1 MRFPNRTGFAK
12 KGEKLH
18 NFLKL
23 NGSADRTTRL
33 KPLSSNGWSP
43 PSPAEDDMN
52 KRRHAGTLPN
62 RFLVVV
68 RKWRIAS
75 DKKSA
80 EIRRNT
86 PAKTPS
92 NTQKYPSKNTPS
104 KNTRSYRRNCTWDGC
119 LGVSVSDAW
128 DASRANIL
136 ADVRF

>member
-80 EIRRNT
+80 ETPQQSAEIPKQKHPKQKHSLLQKKLHVGRMLGSIRERCVGC
-86 PAKTPS
+86 KQS
-92 NTQKYPSKNTPS
+92 KYIGRCS
-104 KNTRSYRRNCTWDGC
+104 
-119 LGVSVSDAW
+119 
-128 DASRANIL
+128 IL
-136 ADVRF
+136 E